1 MKQID
6 IGKLVAAVAIAIVAL
21 VILSPVLSQVA
32 GVVGVVVSD
41 SLGSLIAAVGLSTVL
56 IAFIIGAGLVFSALP
71 RR

>member
-41 SLGSLIAAVGLSTVL
+41 SLGGLIAAVGLSTVL
-56 IAFIIGAGLVFSALP
+56 IAFIIGAGLVFSALS

>member
-6 IGKLVAAVAIAIVAL
+6 IGKLVAAVAIAIIAL

-41 SLGSLIAAVGLSTVL
+41 PLGSLVAAVGLSTVL
-56 IAFIIGAGLVFSALP
+56 IAFIIGAGLVFSALSSL
-71 RR
+71 